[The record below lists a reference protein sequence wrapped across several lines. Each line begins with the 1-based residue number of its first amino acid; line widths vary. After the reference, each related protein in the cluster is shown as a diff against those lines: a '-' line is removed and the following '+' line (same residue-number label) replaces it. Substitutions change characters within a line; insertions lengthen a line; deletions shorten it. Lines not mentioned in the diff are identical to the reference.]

1 MDGVRRICVFCGA
14 SSGLDPAHAAAAREA
29 AREIVGRRFGVVYGG
44 GRTGLMGTLADAT
57 LDLGGEVIGVIP
69 RRLVDREVAHAGVT
83 RLDLVDTL
91 HERKARMS
99 ELSVAFIALPGG
111 LGTLEELAEVLS
123 WAQLELHDKPVG
135 LLNVGGYFDLL
146 VDFLDHAVD
155 EGFLRP
161 EHRALLVVDADPA
174 RLLERIVGRLPPEPG

>member
-1 MDGVRRICVFCGA
+1 
-14 SSGLDPAHAAAAREA
+14 
-29 AREIVGRRFGVVYGG
+29 
-44 GRTGLMGTLADAT
+44 MGTLADAT

-174 RLLERIVGRLPPEPG
+174 RLLERIVGRLPPGADESN